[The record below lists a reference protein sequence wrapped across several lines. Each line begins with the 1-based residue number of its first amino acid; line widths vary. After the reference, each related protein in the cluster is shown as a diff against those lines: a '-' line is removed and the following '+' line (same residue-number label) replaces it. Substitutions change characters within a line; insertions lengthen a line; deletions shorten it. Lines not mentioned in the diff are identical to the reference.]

1 MKGFERNNY
10 DVRKITVVGNS
21 RGITLPEEWIES
33 KYYKLIK
40 DGNRIILEPIRQE
53 VKAMKTLE
61 RATGVVYRKVNKI
74 GNSLA
79 INIPKEW
86 LKSEWYKVWR
96 DGNRI
101 ILEPVK

>member
-1 MKGFERNNY
+1 
-10 DVRKITVVGNS
+10 
-21 RGITLPEEWIES
+21 
-33 KYYKLIK
+33 
-40 DGNRIILEPIRQE
+40 
-53 VKAMKTLE
+53 MKTLE